1 MAGQTLLN
9 IGIVLMLI
17 LIEGLFVA
25 AEIALVSLR
34 EGQVRALA
42 ESGRRG
48 AIVARLVSEPNRFL
62 AAVQIG
68 VTTTAL
74 LSSAFGAVTLSDEAK
89 NFLIDHGWSDGLA
102 AATGVIGVTLII
114 TFVMNGLTAPVAVM
128 GTFELRDGK
137 IVAWRDYFDMGLTT
151 KMMSGEDV
159 DAAVLPVI
167 A

>member
-1 MAGQTLLN
+1 MSTPTQVVQEFCAAFAAKDVATIESLLADDVVYHNVGMAPAVGKEASLATIQGFLDMSESLVFDIHRIAADGDT
-9 IGIVLMLI
+9 VLT
-17 LIEGLFVA
+17 E
-25 AEIALVSLR
+25 R
-34 EGQVRALA
+34 
-42 ESGRRG
+42 
-48 AIVARLVSEPNRFL
+48 
-62 AAVQIG
+62 
-68 VTTTAL
+68 T
-74 LSSAFGAVTLSDEAK
+74 D
-89 NFLIDHGWSDGLA
+89 
-102 AATGVIGVTLII
+102 